1 MNAGS
6 LARRT
11 LRWSLVVA
19 GLLGVLGLFGVLGPI
34 GTGATNAP
42 AGAQVT
48 PTPPNAESD
57 SPTTSSDATT
67 GTNSSPET
75 PETRETPAIVNVGFL
90 VNDIQDINLEQNRYQ
105 IDFYIWYQWTDP
117 ELDPASTMEFLN
129 DGERWATTRTPAF
142 DEPVML
148 EDGSFYFR
156 EHILSMFRSN
166 LPLEDYPYDKPDLK
180 IVIEDVALGVDSLV
194 FVLDD
199 PTVATS
205 PDLSVPGYKVGRPTA
220 TVTEW
225 TYSPMGAMSPSQSAS
240 SRIVLTIPMSRPW
253 LPYTVKIFVPFL
265 IIILCASIV
274 LLLHPKHV
282 DARFGMGISALL
294 TLVAL
299 KWITDGEMP
308 NVDYLGLV
316 DSLYLMAFLFIA
328 VGLIQTTYSTWRNG
342 EGDDPARLARLGV
355 VTLVITGTLFVVGC
369 VGILLAFLL

>member
-1 MNAGS
+1 MDAGNP
-6 LARRT
+6 ARRT

-19 GLLGVLGLFGVLGPI
+19 GLLGVLGLFGVLGPL
-34 GTGATNAP
+34 GTGTTNSP

-48 PTPPNAESD
+48 PTPPNAESV
-57 SPTTSSDATT
+57 SPATT
-67 GTNSSPET
+67 AGATTRTNSSTET
-75 PETRETPAIVNVGFL
+75 SETPAIVNVGFL

-117 ELDPASTMEFLN
+117 ELDPAATMEFLN

-142 DEPVML
+142 DEPVVL
-148 EDGSFYFR
+148 DDGSFYFR

-166 LPLEDYPYDKPDLK
+166 LPLEDYPYDNPDLK

-194 FVLDD
+194 FVIDD
-199 PTVATS
+199 PAVATS
-205 PDLSVPGYKVGRPTA
+205 PDLSVPGYKVGEPTA

-225 TYSPMGAMSPSQSAS
+225 TYSPMGAMNPNPSAS

-316 DSLYLMAFLFIA
+316 DSLYVMAFLFIA
-328 VGLIQTTYSTWRNG
+328 VGLIETTYSTWRSG
-342 EGDDPARLARLGV
+342 QGDDAAGLAHLGV
-355 VTLVITGTLFVVGC
+355 VTLVVAGTLFIVCC

>member
-1 MNAGS
+1 MAKK
-6 LARRT
+6 LF
-11 LRWSLVVA
+11 RWSLVAA
-19 GLLGVLGLFGVLGPI
+19 GLLGVLGLFGVLGPV
-34 GTGATNAP
+34 GTGGTNSP

-48 PTPPNAESD
+48 STPKNDESGF
-57 SPTTSSDATT
+57 PTTTMGATT
-67 GTNSSPET
+67 KTSSLPAT
-75 PETRETPAIVNVGFL
+75 PATPAIVNVGFL

-117 ELDPASTMEFLN
+117 DLDPSASMEFLN
-129 DGERWATTRTPAF
+129 DGERWATMRSPAF
-142 DEPVML
+142 DKPVVL
-148 EDGSFYFR
+148 DDGSFYFR

-180 IVIEDVALGVDSLV
+180 IVIEDAALGSDALV

-199 PTVATS
+199 PAVRTS
-205 PDLSVPGYKVGRPTA
+205 ADLSVPGYNVGVPTA

-225 TYSPMGAMSPSQSAS
+225 TYSPMGAINSSPSAS

-253 LPYTVKIFVPFL
+253 LPYTAKIFVPFL

-274 LLLHPKHV
+274 FVIHPKHV

-299 KWITDGEMP
+299 KWISDGEIP

-328 VGLIQTTYSTWRNG
+328 VGLIETTYSTWRDG
-342 EGDDPARLARLGV
+342 HGDDAADLARLGV
-355 VTLVITGTLFVVGC
+355 VTLVVTGALFAVGC

>member
-1 MNAGS
+1 MDAENP
-6 LARRT
+6 ARRT
-11 LRWSLVVA
+11 LRWTLTVA
-19 GLLGVLGLFGVLGPI
+19 GLLGVLGLFGVLGPL
-34 GTGATNAP
+34 GTGATSSP

-57 SPTTSSDATT
+57 SPTTTAGATT
-67 GTNSSPET
+67 RTNGSSET
-75 PETRETPAIVNVGFL
+75 PETPAIVNVGFL

-117 ELDPASTMEFLN
+117 ELDPAATMEFLN

-142 DEPVML
+142 DEPVVL
-148 EDGSFYFR
+148 DDGSFYFR

-166 LPLEDYPYDKPDLK
+166 LPLEDYPYDNPDLR

-199 PTVATS
+199 PAVATS
-205 PDLSVPGYKVGRPTA
+205 PDLSVPGYKVGEPTA

-225 TYSPMGAMSPSQSAS
+225 TYSPMGAMSPSPSAS

-316 DSLYLMAFLFIA
+316 DSLYVMAFLFIA
-328 VGLIQTTYSTWRNG
+328 VGLIETTYSTWRSG
-342 EGDDPARLARLGV
+342 QGDDAAGLARLGV
-355 VTLVITGTLFVVGC
+355 VTLVVAGTLFIVCC

>member
-1 MNAGS
+1 MEAGNPG
-6 LARRT
+6 RRT
-11 LRWSLVVA
+11 LRWSLTVA
-19 GLLGVLGLFGVLGPI
+19 GLLGVLGLFGVLGPL
-34 GTGATNAP
+34 GAGATNSP

-48 PTPPNAESD
+48 PTPPNAESV
-57 SPTTSSDATT
+57 SPTTTAGAITR
-67 GTNSSPET
+67 TNSSTET
-75 PETRETPAIVNVGFL
+75 SETPAIVNVGFL

-117 ELDPASTMEFLN
+117 ELDPAATMEFLN

-142 DEPVML
+142 DEPVVL
-148 EDGSFYFR
+148 DDGSFYFR

-166 LPLEDYPYDKPDLK
+166 LPLEDYPYDNPDLK

-199 PTVATS
+199 PAVATS
-205 PDLSVPGYKVGRPTA
+205 LDLSVPGYKVGKPTA

-225 TYSPMGAMSPSQSAS
+225 TYSPMGAMSPSPSAS

-316 DSLYLMAFLFIA
+316 DSLYVMAFLFIA
-328 VGLIQTTYSTWRNG
+328 VGLIETTYSTWRSG
-342 EGDDPARLARLGV
+342 QGDDAAGLARLGV
-355 VTLVITGTLFVVGC
+355 VTLVVAGTLFIVCC
-369 VGILLAFLL
+369 VGIFLAFLL